1 MGSSPVETELKL
13 RVPSPA
19 MQRLGAHP
27 VLQSGQRTPPRK
39 LRAIYYDTPDLALS
53 RAGVA
58 LRVRREGRRWIQT
71 VKWAGE
77 VHGGLHRRNESEVEV
92 SGPAPD
98 LAKFDPEV
106 GALFQAPQI
115 ADALQPVFETDFVRS
130 KRLARVR

>member
-39 LRAIYYDTPDLALS
+39 FRAIYYDTPDLALS

-58 LRVRREGRRWIQT
+58 LRVRLEGRRWIQT

-77 VHGGLHRRNESEVEV
+77 VHGALHRRNESEVEV
-92 SGPAPD
+92 SGPVVD

-106 GALFQAPQI
+106 GALFQAPI
-115 ADALQPVFETDFVRS
+115 SLSAPAGLRNGIRPFEAAR
-130 KRLARVR
+130 RVR